1 MNKLFDL
8 SGKRALITGS
18 SQGLGLALAEGL
30 SQAGAVVVLNGRD
43 EGKLAKAVEMLEEQ
57 GFTVHGCAFDVTK
70 GKDIDQAISTVEK
83 DLGPIDILINNAG
96 IQRRGP
102 LETFDDEDWHAVIDT
117 NLSGVYR
124 VSKRVARGML
134 ERKAGKIINVGSV
147 MSEVGRKTIVP
158 YTASKGGVKM
168 LTKALAT
175 EWGGRNIQ
183 VNGIGPG
190 YFATEMNRALMNDP
204 AFDAFVRQRTP
215 AGRWG
220 NPEELVGTAVYLS
233 SKASDFVN
241 GQMIYVDGGILAS
254 L

>member
-1 MNKLFDL
+1 M
-8 SGKRALITGS
+8 
-18 SQGLGLALAEGL
+18 
-30 SQAGAVVVLNGRD
+30 V
-43 EGKLAKAVEMLEEQ
+43 
-57 GFTVHGCAFDVTK
+57 
-70 GKDIDQAISTVEK
+70 
-83 DLGPIDILINNAG
+83 IDI
-96 IQRRGP
+96 
-102 LETFDDEDWHAVIDT
+102 

-124 VSKRVARGML
+124 VSKRVAQGML
-134 ERKAGKIINVGSV
+134 AREAGKIINIGSL

-175 EWGGRNIQ
+175 EWGGRNLQ

-190 YFATEMNRALMNDP
+190 YFATEMNQALMDDP
-204 AFDAFVRQRTP
+204 EFDAFVKRRTP

-220 NPEELVGTAVYLS
+220 EPEELVGTAIFLS

>member
-1 MNKLFDL
+1 MDLFNL
-8 SGKRALITGS
+8 EGKRALVTGS
-18 SQGLGLALAEGL
+18 SRGLGFALAKGL
-30 SQAGAVVVLNGRD
+30 AQAGAVIVLNGRD
-43 EGKLAKAVEMLEEQ
+43 EARLSQAVDMLKEQ
-57 GFTVHGCAFDVTK
+57 DLTAYGYPFDVTETD
-70 GKDIDQAISTVEK
+70 GIDKTVTAIEQEV
-83 DLGPIDILINNAG
+83 GPIDILVNNAG
-96 IQRRGP
+96 VQRRGP
-102 LETFDDEDWHAVIDT
+102 IESFDDDDWQAVIDI

-134 ERKAGKIINVGSV
+134 KRQAGKIINIGSL

-175 EWGGRNIQ
+175 EWGEHNIQ

-190 YFATEMNRALMNDP
+190 YFSTEMNRALMDDP
-204 AFDAFVRQRTP
+204 EFDAFVRQRTP

-220 NPEELVGTAVYLS
+220 NPEELVGAAVFLS

>member
-1 MNKLFDL
+1 MDLFNL
-8 SGKRALITGS
+8 EGKRALVTGS
-18 SQGLGLALAEGL
+18 SQGLGFALAKGL
-30 SQAGAVVVLNGRD
+30 AQAGAVVVLNGRD
-43 EGKLAKAVEMLEEQ
+43 ETKLSQAVDTLKDQ
-57 GFTVHGCAFDVTK
+57 DLTAHGYPFDVTDTD
-70 GKDIDQAISTVEK
+70 GIDQAVTAIEQKVGS
-83 DLGPIDILINNAG
+83 IDILLNNAG

-102 LETFDDEDWHAVIDT
+102 IESFDDDDWQAVIDI

-134 ERKAGKIINVGSV
+134 KRQTGKIINIGSL
-147 MSEVGRKTIVP
+147 MSEVGRATIVP
-158 YTASKGGVKM
+158 YTAAKGGVKM

-175 EWGGRNIQ
+175 EWGGHNLQ

-190 YFATEMNRALMNDP
+190 YFSTEMNRALMDDP
-204 AFDAFVRQRTP
+204 EFEAFVRQRTP

-220 NPEELVGTAVYLS
+220 DPEELVGVAVFLS

>member
-1 MNKLFDL
+1 MDLFNL
-8 SGKRALITGS
+8 EGKRALVTGS
-18 SQGLGLALAEGL
+18 SQGLGFALAKGL
-30 SQAGAVVVLNGRD
+30 AQAGAVVVLNGRD
-43 EGKLAKAVEMLEEQ
+43 EAKLSQAVDTLKDQ
-57 GFTVHGCAFDVTK
+57 DLTAYGYPFDVTDSD
-70 GKDIDQAISTVEK
+70 GIDQAVTDIEQYVGS
-83 DLGPIDILINNAG
+83 IDILVNNAG
-96 IQRRGP
+96 VQRRGP
-102 LETFDDEDWHAVIDT
+102 IESFDDDDWQAVIDI

-134 ERKAGKIINVGSV
+134 KRQTGKIINIGSL
-147 MSEVGRKTIVP
+147 MSEVGRATIAP
-158 YTASKGGVKM
+158 YTAAKGGVKM

-175 EWGGRNIQ
+175 EWGGHNLQ

-190 YFATEMNRALMNDP
+190 YFSTEMNRALMDDP
-204 AFDAFVRQRTP
+204 EFDAFVRQRTP

-220 NPEELVGTAVYLS
+220 DPEELVGVAVFLS